1 MACNSQICPF
11 TCSTVSWP
19 CAQEI
24 EFGILQEFLGLPQ
37 LTWKSKKIS
46 IYIYIYQNGRTKMF
60 LTFWRTN
67 SNDKRVEF
75 RWVQLRKE
83 PRPVCFSPAAWE
95 ADPIESRKKLDRRKK
110 KHFMNAKLFF
120 DIHMYVEYTYSKN
133 TYTMYIICIL
143 LFTYKERLYVDNI
156 HNT

>member
-1 MACNSQICPF
+1 MC
-11 TCSTVSWP
+11 
-19 CAQEI
+19 
-24 EFGILQEFLGLPQ
+24 
-37 LTWKSKKIS
+37 
-46 IYIYIYQNGRTKMF
+46 

-95 ADPIESRKKLDRRKK
+95 ADPIESRKKLDRRRK
-110 KHFMNAKLFF
+110 KHFMNANLFF
-120 DIHMYVEYTYSKN
+120 DIHMYMEYTYSKN
-133 TYTMYIICIL
+133 TYTMYIMCIL